1 MISIYKPNIENYYYS
16 AIDAIQSGWISN
28 HGKYIEQTCSIL
40 KRILRVKHCIL
51 MANGT
56 CATHCLFLALKYV
69 HPEISKIYVPNN
81 CYVAAHNSALME
93 YNKSQLSVMQMNID
107 TWNIDTSDE
116 YILSLE
122 TNSAILIVHN
132 LGNIVNVPRL
142 KRLRPD
148 LVFIEDN
155 CEGIFGKYEDIYS
168 GMSEDSL
175 CSSAS
180 FYGNKIITSGEGGV
194 FFTNDDNVYN
204 YIKGVYSQG
213 MSDVRYLHNIHAYNY
228 RMTNVQA
235 AFIYDQLND
244 LETILQN
251 KRHVFNTYK
260 RLLKELIDDGKV
272 KLFKQEYYTE
282 SSDWIFSVRLVG
294 NTLSIKDTT
303 DFFNNNG
310 VDIRPFFY
318 PINRHKHLSDIVVND
333 PISVLLNKEVIM
345 IPSSPIITAEE
356 QHKVV
361 DVIRRF
367 LDDKIA
373 KSENVDFINNYITID
388 ISNCN
393 LFYHIDN
400 SINFTQDNYYY
411 SIIRNNVKM
420 FTDTTLKKYV
430 NKTILEIGPKKNK
443 TERIISPINNIETVD
458 IVENNTTYVSDLT
471 KENALPKKYFDVVYC
486 LEVLEHTYEPW
497 EILNQ
502 IYKLLKPGGYLHI
515 SMPFQFRIH
524 GPLPDCYRIS
534 EFGLKYL
541 LKKYNYE
548 IITFSAVVDKY
559 RPAFPIH
566 YTVTCKTEL

>member
-1 MISIYKPNIENYYYS
+1 
-16 AIDAIQSGWISN
+16 
-28 HGKYIEQTCSIL
+28 
-40 KRILRVKHCIL
+40 
-51 MANGT
+51 
-56 CATHCLFLALKYV
+56 
-69 HPEISKIYVPNN
+69 
-81 CYVAAHNSALME
+81 
-93 YNKSQLSVMQMNID
+93 
-107 TWNIDTSDE
+107 
-116 YILSLE
+116 
-122 TNSAILIVHN
+122 
-132 LGNIVNVPRL
+132 
-142 KRLRPD
+142 
-148 LVFIEDN
+148 
-155 CEGIFGKYEDIYS
+155 
-168 GMSEDSL
+168 
-175 CSSAS
+175 
-180 FYGNKIITSGEGGV
+180 
-194 FFTNDDNVYN
+194 
-204 YIKGVYSQG
+204 
-213 MSDVRYLHNIHAYNY
+213 
-228 RMTNVQA
+228 
-235 AFIYDQLND
+235 
-244 LETILQN
+244 
-251 KRHVFNTYK
+251 
-260 RLLKELIDDGKV
+260 
-272 KLFKQEYYTE
+272 
-282 SSDWIFSVRLVG
+282 
-294 NTLSIKDTT
+294 LSIKDTT